1 MPAVDKIANGIASFT
16 KSKPL
21 VNLSKKFIKDPES
34 ALALTTVGSIV
45 LKDGIGCA
53 MYVTQSLNNKKIPD
67 EKRKFVAALDL
78 TNGVLMIA
86 AQIAMF
92 FAMKKYSGPIFDKL
106 FKKSFNEVSKS
117 NIVSRLRMK
126 TAKAGGEVLKKLDI
140 GKSYE
145 EVRKGAYDLFKFV
158 ADIAA
163 ATIVGK
169 RVIVPLIATPL
180 AAKVKV
186 KMEEYSNKKHG
197 VKPAFEGG
205 EAKPAAAPAATTE
218 VKKPE
223 ADGKKLD
230 VMSVQDDDTNLLNR
244 YKKYYGPIRLDK

>member
-1 MPAVDKIANGIASFT
+1 
-16 KSKPL
+16 
-21 VNLSKKFIKDPES
+21 
-34 ALALTTVGSIV
+34 
-45 LKDGIGCA
+45 
-53 MYVTQSLNNKKIPD
+53 
-67 EKRKFVAALDL
+67 
-78 TNGVLMIA
+78 MIA

-205 EAKPAAAPAATTE
+205 EAKPAAAPAATATE
-218 VKKPE
+218 ATKPE
-223 ADGKKLD
+223 TDKKDGNKLD